1 MNLNENISRVKGL
14 MGIISENRNPW
25 LMRRIGEIHEFV
37 KLALR
42 RVPAGGYSYHDY
54 VDENVSNIDDLL
66 DFVRDNYWKE
76 IEEVYLKSTDN

>member
-1 MNLNENISRVKGL
+1 

-25 LMRRIGEIHEFV
+25 LMRRIGEIHEYV

-42 RVPAGGYSYHDY
+42 RVPSGGYSYHDY
-54 VDENVSNIDDLL
+54 VEEIAWQVADEYGHENVSNIDDLL

-76 IEEVYLKSTDN
+76 IEEEYLKSTDN